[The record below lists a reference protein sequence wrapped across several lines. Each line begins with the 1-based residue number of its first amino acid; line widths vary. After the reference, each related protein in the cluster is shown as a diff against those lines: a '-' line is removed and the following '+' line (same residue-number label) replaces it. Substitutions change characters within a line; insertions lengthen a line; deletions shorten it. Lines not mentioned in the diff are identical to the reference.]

1 MTPVSKIRLQVL
13 AVLVIAVLG
22 ALFTWPKGPN
32 WIRKEVK
39 LHLGL
44 DLAGG
49 AHLVYQADLT
59 GIPVDQQTAAVEGAR
74 DVIERRVNAL
84 GVGEPIVQ
92 TNRSSDG
99 YRVIVELPGITDVN
113 EAIKRIGDTPVLE
126 FKEQAE
132 PEKLTDTEKQ
142 ERVKFNADQEKLAGT
157 LLEELKNKSD
167 ADFAAKAKEVS
178 NDPGTKDKGGD
189 LGFIAPGL
197 LVPGIEEVLFDK
209 LKDGEMY
216 DQVVKTDYGYHL
228 VRRVETQCKNTE
240 TDKVVTCPPTEEL
253 NAADSKIVQEIR
265 GRHILLQ
272 VLSEEFKA
280 PGEQWKSTRLSGK
293 YLKAS
298 KVIFD
303 NQTGMPIVSMEFNKE
318 GANLF
323 EAITGRNVGKPVAI
337 FLDGILLSAP
347 RVESK
352 ISGGSAVISGN
363 FSIVEAKELAKRLN
377 SGALPIKITL
387 LSQQQVGAS
396 LGQESVENSFLAGV
410 LGLLMVIIF
419 MIAYYRLPGLVSAI
433 ALIIYA
439 LIITTIFKLVPVVL
453 TLSGMAGFIMTIGL
467 AVDANVLIFERLKEE
482 LRAGKSLQAAI
493 DEGFAR
499 AWTSIRDSNVSTL
512 ITAFI
517 LLWLGETMVKG
528 FGITLALGVIVSM
541 FTAITVTRV
550 LLKFIA
556 QQVKVSGWWWGK

>member
-337 FLDGILLSAP
+337 FLDGNLLSAP

>member
-13 AVLVIAVLG
+13 AVLIIAILG
-22 ALFTWPKGPN
+22 ALFTRPKGPN

-99 YRVIVELPGITDVN
+99 YRVIVELPGITDIN

-132 PEKLTDTEKQ
+132 PEKLSDTEKQ
-142 ERVKFNADQEKLAGT
+142 ERVKFNADQEKLAST